1 MNSKRWLSLAVISCL
16 VLLGSA
22 SLFGQATAN
31 ASLQGTITDKSQ
43 AVIGNK
49 AEVTITNKETGAT
62 RTTNTN
68 DAGEYKFESLT
79 AGRYSLKATAPG
91 FSTVEAKDVELLVGR
106 TSTQNFTLAP
116 GAVSE
121 TVEVTSSAPL
131 LDQTKTDVSMNI
143 TPEQITDLP
152 LIGRDIADLAYLSPG
167 VKAADSYDPTK
178 NRYAILSVNGHG
190 GRNVNVT

>member
-1 MNSKRWLSLAVISCL
+1 MNSKRWLCLAVMSCL
-16 VLLGSA
+16 VLLSTT

-31 ASLQGTITDKSQ
+31 ARLQGTITDKSQ

-49 AEVTITNKETGAT
+49 AQVMLTSKETGAVK
-62 RTTNTN
+62 TTNTN
-68 DAGEYKFESLT
+68 DAGEYSFESLT
-79 AGRYSLKATAPG
+79 AGRYALKANAPG

-106 TSTQNFTLAP
+106 TSTQNFTLLP

-131 LDQTKTDVSMNI
+131 VDQTKTDVSTNI
-143 TPEQITDLP
+143 TPEQITELP
-152 LIGRDIADLAYLSPG
+152 LIGRDIADLAYLAPG

-178 NRYAILSVNGHG
+178 TR
-190 GRNVNVT
+190 